1 MDGRGGCCIART
13 YAGGIYDASKIDR
26 IMLRFRPIAPKPAA
40 GGPASDEKTVS
51 NNVGKTSRAKR
62 RYVRDGSK
70 KSCQSGRKRSKV
82 CDQKRSNDCCV
93 SFDGFDPGESEV
105 KVVTLPLLPEK
116 PVEKDTP
123 TSRSPSADFGDL
135 TVGSPWRMSSTHHD
149 HRGVILCGP
158 GERTVV
164 IVVECVTDV
173 CVGGGGG
180 DEGERRLMSLER
192 DTCPGFVSDGWDR
205 VGWTNEAFREMVM
218 MGEEGHDQVVW
229 LVVKERLPV
238 TCQSFTCR
246 VRVQYTWR
254 KERHSVMVPCDV
266 WRING
271 GGLAW
276 RLDVK
281 AALSL
286 GR

>member
-13 YAGGIYDASKIDR
+13 YTGGIYDASKIDR

-40 GGPASDEKTVS
+40 GGPVSDEKTVLS
-51 NNVGKTSRAKR
+51 NACKAGRAKR
-62 RYVRDGSK
+62 KYVRDGSK
-70 KSCQSGRKRSKV
+70 KSCQSGRKK
-82 CDQKRSNDCCV
+82 KRNDGCV
-93 SFDGFDPGESEV
+93 LDESEV

-123 TSRSPSADFGDL
+123 TSRSPSSESEDL
-135 TVGSPWRMSSTHHD
+135 TVGSPWRMSSIMNTTTQHD
-149 HRGVILCGP
+149 YGVILCGP

-173 CVGGGGG
+173 CAGAGGGGG
-180 DEGERRLMSLER
+180 EERRMISTLER

-218 MGEEGHDQVVW
+218 MREEGYDQMVW
-229 LVVKERLPV
+229 LVVKDRLPV
-238 TCQSFTCR
+238 TCQAFTCR
-246 VRVQYTWR
+246 VRVLYTWR
-254 KERHSVMVPCDV
+254 KERHSVTVPCDV

-271 GGLAW
+271 TGGLAW